1 MHRRMV
7 WMLSAFAAS
16 AAIAAPLPKSEP
28 EPGRSK
34 AGRKAAVAPRT
45 ADKDARED
53 ASVLRSFYSANG
65 LAQRDMFDLAAEEYR
80 AFLAA
85 HGDHAKA
92 GEARYGLGLCLYRL
106 EKYAEAVEALRPIA
120 DHPPADRESD
130 VLVLLGQSL
139 LAVEKW
145 DDAAVTLERAR
156 AAAKEGPRWEAAGAG
171 AVEALFRTD
180 KYREALKIRDEFATR
195 AADSAWRDR
204 VEWFAALAAVQSE
217 QCELARERLAELVRD
232 FPQSPLRDQAR
243 LLSAQLQLRA
253 DGGSAAETL
262 RRLAEEAASGEIK
275 AEALLGLAAAELA
288 NGNTDKADAAL
299 DRAAEV
305 SPNIGKS
312 AALRSQRARVR
323 FAQERFTE
331 ALTEFEA
338 LAKGEGE
345 IARESAYW
353 VAKCHLRLG
362 HDQVAAE
369 LFAKAGASDSA
380 SAPEAMY
387 DMAVALSRAE
397 KHAEVVRA
405 ANAFLAAHGEHRLAG
420 DALALRAVAEYQLQ
434 DREAAAKSARE
445 LMERFSDHAR
455 AGDMLFLAADCAF
468 LDEQYEEAATG
479 FRRYTSSYPTGAK
492 AEAAELRLAIATYRL
507 GKIEEAREA
516 LERFVESRR
525 ESTERPAAVL
535 LLADVY
541 LQEKQWSRAAAL
553 LDGFASSGAASAR
566 LDEALLK
573 LGVARQR
580 MGEFMTAIGHYK
592 RLVETFA
599 AGPFADQAT
608 FEMGQCYA
616 AQSQWAEARAAFETV
631 LQRPDSAFHVPAKQQ
646 LAELAVRTGDF
657 AAAAGGF
664 RELRKASDRSSGD
677 SDLTYREGE
686 ALLAAGDYA
695 GAEKLLEQYLLSA
708 DARQKSAA
716 RAKLAIAL
724 SRQKKHT
731 EAVAELGKMNAQSW
745 VELDGGLRSA
755 LRFETAW
762 SLRELKQ
769 PEKAAEAYRQIAA
782 EAGDAEIGRRARLEL
797 AGLDMEAQRWAE
809 AQSGLREL
817 EKDLSHVG
825 AVAGDAAFA
834 DELRYRL
841 GVCAYRQGQFEEV
854 VKKLSPWMEGNG
866 ENGAILG
873 ARFMLGDALLR
884 RGTAK
889 DALPHLKAAVGAE
902 DHDLAAAALLRLGEC
917 HANLHQ
923 WDDSD
928 KTYSDFLTRFPARE
942 EWFSARF
949 GMAWAQE
956 QQGRLDEAMATYA
969 DVIARHRGPTAAR
982 AQFQIGECYFAKKEH
997 EKAVREFMK
1006 VDILYAYPEWSAAA
1020 LYEAGRCL
1028 ELLGRTADA
1037 RKQFE
1042 TVQLKYPNTNWAKL
1056 AAERL
1061 TGREEKRADVQG

>member
-1 MHRRMV
+1 MHMRMG
-7 WMLSAFAAS
+7 WILSAFAAS

-28 EPGRSK
+28 EPGRPK
-34 AGRKAAVAPRT
+34 VGRKAATAPKST
-45 ADKDARED
+45 DKDARED
-53 ASVLRSFYSANG
+53 SSVLRSFYTANG
-65 LAQRDMFDLAAEEYR
+65 LAQREMFDLAAEEYR

-85 HGDHAKA
+85 HGEHAKA

-106 EKYAEAVEALRPIA
+106 EKYAEAVEVLRPIA
-120 DHPPADRESD
+120 DDPPADRESD

-145 DDAAVTLERAR
+145 DNAAGTLERAR
-156 AAAKEGPRWEAAGAG
+156 TAAKEGPRWEAASAG
-171 AVEALFRTD
+171 AVEALFRTG
-180 KYREALKIRDEFATR
+180 KYREALRVRDEFATR

-204 VEWFAALAAVQSE
+204 VEWFAALSAVQSE
-217 QCELARERLAELVRD
+217 QGELARERLAALVRD

-253 DGGSAAETL
+253 DGGSAADAF
-262 RRLAEEAASGEIK
+262 RRLSEEAARGEIK

-288 NGNTDKADAAL
+288 KGDAAKADAAL
-299 DRAAEV
+299 ERAIEV
-305 SPNIGKS
+305 SPELKKNP
-312 AALRSQRARVR
+312 AFHLQRARVR

-369 LFAKAGASDSA
+369 LFARAGAGDGA

-387 DMAVALSRAE
+387 DMTVALSRAE
-397 KHAEVVRA
+397 KHGEVVRA
-405 ANAFLAAHGEHRLAG
+405 ADAFLAAHGEHRLAG

-434 DREAAAKSARE
+434 DRKAAAKSARE

-479 FRRYTSSYPTGAK
+479 FRKYMSSYPTGAK
-492 AEAAELRLAIATYRL
+492 AEAAELRLAISAYRL
-507 GKIEEAREA
+507 GKIDEARGA

-525 ESTERPAAVL
+525 ESAERPAAVL

-553 LDGFASSGAASAR
+553 LDGFVSSGAESAR

-580 MGEFMTAIGHYK
+580 MGEFVTAIGHYK
-592 RLVETFA
+592 RVVETFA
-599 AGPFADQAT
+599 AGQFADQAT

-631 LQRPDSAFHVPAKQQ
+631 LKRPDSAFHVPAKQQ
-646 LAELAVRTGDF
+646 LAELAIRTGDF

-664 RELRKASDRSSGD
+664 RELRKASDGSRGD
-677 SDLTYREGE
+677 SDLRFREGE
-686 ALLAAGDYA
+686 ALLAAGDYV
-695 GAEKLLEQYLLSA
+695 GAEKLLAQYLLAA
-708 DARQKSAA
+708 DARQESAA

-724 SRQKKHT
+724 SRQKKHAET
-731 EAVAELGKMNAQSW
+731 VAELGKMNARSW
-745 VELDGGLRSA
+745 EELDGALRSA
-755 LRFETAW
+755 LRYETAW

-769 PEKAAEAYRQIAA
+769 PEKAAEAYRQVAA
-782 EAGDAEIGRRARLEL
+782 EDGDAEIGRRARLEL
-797 AGLDMEAQRWAE
+797 AGLDMGAQRWAE

-817 EKDLSHVG
+817 EKVLGSVG
-825 AVAGDAAFA
+825 ANAGDATLA
-834 DELRYRL
+834 DEVRYRL
-841 GVCAYRQGQFEEV
+841 GVCAYRQSQFEEV
-854 VKKLSPWMEGNG
+854 VKNLSPWVEGHG
-866 ENGAILG
+866 ESEAILG

-889 DALPHLKAAVGAE
+889 DALTHLKAAA
-902 DHDLAAAALLRLGEC
+902 DAKDPDLAAAALLRLGEC

-923 WDDSD
+923 WDDSE
-928 KTYSDFLTRFPARE
+928 KAYSDFLRRFVDRE

-949 GMAWAQE
+949 GIAWAEE
-956 QQGRLDEAMATYA
+956 QQGRLDDAMVTYA

-982 AQFQIGECYFAKKEH
+982 AQFQIGECYFAKKDH

-1042 TVQLKYPNTNWAKL
+1042 TVQLKYPDTNWAKL

-1061 TGREEKRADVQG
+1061 TGREEKRADVKG